1 MFVTKNSGST
11 GCAKD
16 AKAVSRDVT
25 NIDFDVGRGVSWMNV
40 IPQGS
45 GLGGGLGNPQ
55 HPKVDGS
62 SYSIKSSSTTI
73 WVERDDIDPTGKE
86 RSYGECNYLS

>member
-11 GCAKD
+11 GF
-16 AKAVSRDVT
+16 AKAVVVSHDVT
-25 NIDFDVGRGVSWMNV
+25 NIDFDEGRGVSWMN
-40 IPQGS
+40 IALGWFGS

-55 HPKVDGS
+55 HPKDDGS

-73 WVERDDIDPTGKE
+73 WVDRDDIDLTQTE
-86 RSYGECNYLS
+86 CSYRECN